1 MKSKKLIWIFAAIA
15 LMAITQLWWLIAGI
29 SAMAVIYLLLSADFF
44 KQNKKAG
51 GLKSILTVVLIF
63 FVAVSIRV
71 FFIGIIAKT
80 ICVKYME

>member
-1 MKSKKLIWIFAAIA
+1 
-15 LMAITQLWWLIAGI
+15 
-29 SAMAVIYLLLSADFF
+29 MAVIYLLLSADFF